1 MQRRWVPRSSVSF
14 ALSSPGNRVLKELQS
29 SHLSHVWPL
38 CMASALQCIHSKKRA
53 PTSRPHREW
62 TPRHFLRSWVRS
74 VALVLIS
81 LHLTR
86 KQVYSRLY
94 SSIQRLEV
102 LLSRLCRFGFGGWT
116 WVRKWVFATLSLAY
130 TNRHILRIVFIFIV
144 FVERSTVR
152 RSSVNSGPSYLISKN
167 WFSHML
173 SHAQYS
179 TCLVNRTWSS
189 FPSYEKTSACD
200 GLGDL
205 QVLAGEAG
213 EDVCLCKLL
222 LISKG

>member
-1 MQRRWVPRSSVSF
+1 MPRLSVSVI
-14 ALSSPGNRVLKELQS
+14 LYLPGNEALKKLQS

-74 VALVLIS
+74 VALVLRS

-86 KQVYSRLY
+86 KQVSSRLY
-94 SSIQRLEV
+94 SSMQRLEV
-102 LLSRLCRFGFGGWT
+102 LLSRLCRFGFGVWT
-116 WVRKWVFATLSLAY
+116 WARKWVFATLSLAY

-144 FVERSTVR
+144 FTERSTVR
-152 RSSVNSGPSYLISKN
+152 RSSVNSGASYLISKN
-167 WFSHML
+167 WSSHML
-173 SHAQYS
+173 SHAQ
-179 TCLVNRTWSS
+179 CLVNRTWSS